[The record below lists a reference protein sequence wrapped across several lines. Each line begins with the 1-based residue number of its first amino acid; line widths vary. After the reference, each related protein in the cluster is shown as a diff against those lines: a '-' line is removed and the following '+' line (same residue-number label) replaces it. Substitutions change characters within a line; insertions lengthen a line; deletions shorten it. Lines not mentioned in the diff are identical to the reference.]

1 MQIIDVTAAVI
12 ITDGKV
18 LIAQRKNDGSPRSG
32 KWEFPGGKVEKGETL
47 NECIIRELEEELS
60 IHATPGYILTDVIHH
75 YQDRSVHLHAIKIHD
90 YKGVMKPESHQKLQ
104 WVTLQELLSYDLSEA
119 DIPIAEFIRKA

>member
-1 MQIIDVTAAVI
+1 MQITDVTAAVI
-12 ITDGKV
+12 ITNGKV
-18 LIAQRKNDGSPRSG
+18 LIAQRRDDGSPRSG

-60 IHATPGYILTDVIHH
+60 IQAAPGHILTDVIHH
-75 YQDRSVHLHAIKIHD
+75 YNDRSVHLHAIKINNYD
-90 YKGVMKPESHQKLQ
+90 GEMKPNSHQKLQ
-104 WVTLQELLSYDLSEA
+104 WVTAQELSTYDLSEA